1 MNAIE
6 VVGLGKSFADQW
18 VVRDLTLSIRR
29 GEIFAFLGPNGSGK
43 TTTMRMLSGLLTPDA
58 GHGFCVG
65 HDLVRER
72 QALRERIGYVSQ
84 HFSLYEDLTVRE
96 NLDFVLRIHGKARRV
111 REKSMDRFGL
121 RLLADQL
128 AGKLSGGWKQR
139 VALACALVHRPD
151 VLLLDEP
158 TSGIDPEARRF
169 FWRVIQEEASTGC
182 TVMISTHYLDEVQQ
196 YCDRLAYLMHGRM
209 LIIGTVHEVIETSG
223 LAAVQILRAGFEVAR
238 KAEHQPG
245 VEHVAQT
252 TSGVL
257 LTGPD
262 LKSLQACAAR
272 IAPAL
277 PAEAVAPRLEEV
289 FLHLARSDGR
299 NAA

>member
-6 VVGLGKSFADQW
+6 VTALGKSFAGQW
-18 VVRDLTLSIRR
+18 VVRDLSLSIRR

-58 GHGFCVG
+58 GQGVCLG
-65 HDLVRER
+65 LDLVRDR

-96 NLDFVLRIHGKARRV
+96 NLDFVLRIHGKTRGDW
-111 REKSMDRFGL
+111 EKSVQRFDL
-121 RLLADQL
+121 QPFVNRL
-128 AGKLSGGWKQR
+128 AGQLSGGWKQR
-139 VALACALVHRPD
+139 LALACALIHRPD

-169 FWRVIQEEASTGC
+169 FWRVIQEEVSSGC

-196 YCDRLAYLMHGRM
+196 YCDRLAYLMQGRLLVM
-209 LIIGTVHEVIETSG
+209 GTVDEIISASG
-223 LAAVQILRAGFEVAR
+223 LVAIQILRAGFEVAK
-238 KAEHQPG
+238 KAEYQPG

-257 LTGPD
+257 LTGRD
-262 LKSLQACAAR
+262 LERLEVCAER
-272 IAPAL
+272 IAQGL

-289 FLHLARSDGR
+289 FLHLARSGER
-299 NAA
+299 RRA